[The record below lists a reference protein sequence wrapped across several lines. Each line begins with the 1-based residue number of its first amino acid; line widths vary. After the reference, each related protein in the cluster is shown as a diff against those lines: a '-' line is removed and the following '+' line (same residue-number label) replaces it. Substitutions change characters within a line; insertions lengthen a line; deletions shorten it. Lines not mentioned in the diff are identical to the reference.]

1 MTSFLESAASEGAA
15 PQTSKPPHAND
26 RRYRGVPSAFAV
38 MAVLE
43 AVVLWWASDGVYNA
57 TVVVSAA
64 GFGLLAIGFNIIAG
78 LGGRLAFGN
87 TIFFGIGAFAVAGGI
102 VNHWYPGIV
111 GPFVAM
117 AVAGISAFVL
127 SRALWK
133 LSGLVFALVTFAI
146 SIMLEEL
153 VTLGSTFGGPSGLQ
167 EPFTSTDS
175 LSKLALI
182 SSFQYAVVGAV
193 LVLAATLVLW
203 WTKRSGF
210 GSKLMATRDDLVAA
224 ESVGIDTKNI
234 AAYAW
239 ALSAVVTAIG
249 GVFVVQSN
257 SVIDGSTGFGLN
269 TGIDMIA
276 AAIIGGLG
284 SVFGPAIGAA
294 LVGAGLLLNKLSSGT
309 SLPGINQLVYGAAL
323 IITVRIAPGGIVG
336 SFQALRRRRTSRNER
351 PVGPDVVHNNRNVA
365 DLAGILGD
373 RGAAKAG
380 NWTGEYLL
388 ETVGLEKRFGG
399 VTAVSNVSMGIR
411 PAEVVGLVGPNG
423 AGKSTLFNCIEG
435 IERLSAGQV
444 KYQGR
449 RIDGLGTHERAQLG
463 IGRTFQSVRLFK
475 AMSVA
480 ANIAMPAIAAGEPR
494 VKAERLAR
502 ELADFMR
509 VGDVL
514 DQTASELSLVHQRRV
529 ELARAVCSGYSLV
542 LLDEVMTGLADE
554 EAGKIGTL
562 VQSLSREMGVAF
574 LVVEHVMGRLI
585 PIVDRLVVMDFGA
598 VIADGRPED
607 VLEDE
612 RVKTAYL
619 GRAAGIPDGRGGE

>member
-1 MTSFLESAASEGAA
+1 MRIFKGAPPERSEPEAHVRRRTAGRRHLEAL
-15 PQTSKPPHAND
+15 
-26 RRYRGVPSAFAV
+26 SAFGL
-38 MAVLE
+38 MAVIE
-43 AVVLWWASDGVYNA
+43 AVVIWWASGGVYNA

-111 GPFVAM
+111 GLLVAM
-117 AVAGISAFVL
+117 AAAGASAFFL
-127 SRALWK
+127 SKALWK

-153 VTLGSTFGGPSGLQ
+153 VSLGSTFGGPSGLQ
-167 EPFTSTDS
+167 EPFVSSDS
-175 LSKLALI
+175 LSKLELTSA
-182 SSFQYAVVGAV
+182 FQYAVAGAV
-193 LVLAATLVLW
+193 LVFLATWTLW
-203 WTKRSGF
+203 WARRSRF

-224 ESVGIDTKNI
+224 ESVGINTKNV

-239 ALSAVVTAIG
+239 ALSAVITAVG
-249 GVFVVQSN
+249 GVFVVQSD

-276 AAIIGGLG
+276 ATIIGGLG
-284 SVFGPAIGAA
+284 SVFGPGIGAG

-336 SFQALRRRRTSRNER
+336 LVQAVRRRSTSHDEL
-351 PVGPDVVHNNRNVA
+351 PGGAPDRSEHSA
-365 DLAGILGD
+365 ASLAGIL
-373 RGAAKAG
+373 AKRTSDKATE
-380 NWTGEYLL
+380 WAGEYLL
-388 ETVGLEKRFGG
+388 ETVDVEKRFGG
-399 VTAVSNVSMGIR
+399 VSAVNGVTLGIR

-435 IERLSAGQV
+435 MERLTAGQV
-444 KYQGR
+444 KYHGR
-449 RIDGLGTHERAQLG
+449 RIDGLGTHARAQLG

-475 AMSVA
+475 AMSVQ
-480 ANIAMPAIAAGEPR
+480 ANIAMPALAAGEPR
-494 VKAERLAR
+494 IKAEQLAR

-509 VGDVL
+509 VGDVY
-514 DQTASELSLVHQRRV
+514 DRTVSDLSLVQQRRV
-529 ELARAVCSGYSLV
+529 ELARAVCSGRSLV

-554 EAGKIGTL
+554 EAEKIGAL
-562 VQSLSREMGVAF
+562 VRSLSKEMGVAF

-598 VIADGRPED
+598 VIADGPPGD
-607 VLEDE
+607 VLEDD
-612 RVKTAYL
+612 RVKSAYL
-619 GRAAGIPDGRGGE
+619 GRAAGIPDRSFRE

>member
-1 MTSFLESAASEGAA
+1 
-15 PQTSKPPHAND
+15 
-26 RRYRGVPSAFAV
+26 
-38 MAVLE
+38 MAVVE
-43 AVVLWWASDGVYNA
+43 GIVLWWASSGVYNA

-87 TIFFGIGAFAVAGGI
+87 TIFFGIGGFAVAGGI

-111 GPFVAM
+111 GLFVAM
-117 AVAGISAFVL
+117 AAAGVAAFLL
-127 SRALWK
+127 SKALWK

-167 EPFTSTDS
+167 EPFASSDS
-175 LSKLALI
+175 LTKLALT
-182 SSFQYAVVGAV
+182 SAFQYAVAGSG
-193 LVLAATLVLW
+193 LVLLATVVLW
-203 WTKRSGF
+203 WTKGSRF
-210 GSKLMATRDDLVAA
+210 GSTLMATRDDQVAA
-224 ESVGIDTKNI
+224 ESVGINTKNV

-239 ALSAVVTAIG
+239 ALSAVVTAVG

-257 SVIDGSTGFGLN
+257 SVIDGSTGFGLG

-284 SVFGPAIGAA
+284 SVFGSAVGAG

-323 IITVRIAPGGIVG
+323 IITVRVAPGGVAG
-336 SFQALRRRRTSRNER
+336 LFRTAKRYRRPNEEQPGGDELAR
-351 PVGPDVVHNNRNVA
+351 SDQKATR
-365 DLAGILGD
+365 LAGILAERSGP
-373 RGAAKAG
+373 KALG
-380 NWTGEYLL
+380 GTGEYLL
-388 ETVGLEKRFGG
+388 ETVDVEKRFGG
-399 VTAVSNVSMGIR
+399 VTAVSGVTVGIR

-435 IERLSAGQV
+435 IERLTAGQV
-444 KYQGR
+444 KYLGR
-449 RIDGLGTHERAQLG
+449 RIDGLGTHARAQLG
-463 IGRTFQSVRLFK
+463 IGRTFQTVRLFK
-475 AMSVA
+475 AMTVE
-480 ANIAMPAIAAGEPR
+480 ANISMPALAVGESR
-494 VKAERLAR
+494 EKAERLAR

-509 VGDVL
+509 VADVL
-514 DQTASELSLVHQRRV
+514 DETVSDLSLVQQRRV
-529 ELARAVCSGYSLV
+529 ELARAVCSGRNLV

-554 EAGKIGTL
+554 EAAKIGSL
-562 VQSLSREMGVAF
+562 VRSLSKEMGVAF

-598 VIADGRPED
+598 VIADGPPGD
-607 VLEDE
+607 VLEDN
-612 RVKTAYL
+612 RVKIAYL
-619 GRAAGIPDGRGGE
+619 GRAAGIPDRRVSE